1 MAEFSAGVLM
11 ANLSCLVILSLLFCW
26 SSFGVSKSSL
36 MLSRYV
42 RRVLPTG
49 GFMFVIGLNFLNF
62 LKDSLWSLML
72 SGMIGV
78 SAVLDL
84 VTLVI
89 VIPF

>member
-1 MAEFSAGVLM
+1 M
-11 ANLSCLVILSLLFCW
+11 ANLSCLVMLSVLFCC
-26 SSFGVSKSSL
+26 SSFGVSRSSL

-72 SGMIGV
+72 SGMIGI
-78 SAVLDL
+78 SAVSDL
-84 VTLVI
+84 VTLLL
-89 VIPF
+89 